1 MADHIGYSQVSDR
14 FGFRAVGNFRCARKS
29 EAIMLA
35 AVAVV
40 YTLVLVAI
48 IWNAVLVLSTDYSEK
63 VLIYASSTV
72 NGIVLFVSVLAMI
85 PFATI
90 AAIIA
95 VRAITKGVVYSYTA
109 NDEMMLITDPKGEKT
124 SFYYCDMES
133 VTYEKLTLFAVR
145 ERGFDV
151 YVKTK
156 YRTFRYQYIYSKN
169 KLLRGENDTPFFI
182 LEEKAGLRNR
192 RYNDRMGGE

>member
-1 MADHIGYSQVSDR
+1 MPNPEGYSQISDR
-14 FGFRAVGNFRCARKS
+14 FGFRAVGNFRCTRKS
-29 EAIMLA
+29 EAVMLA

-40 YTLVLVAI
+40 YVVALVII

-72 NGIVLFVSVLAMI
+72 NGIVMFVSVFAMI
-85 PFATI
+85 PIIT
-90 AAIIA
+90 IIA
-95 VRAITKGVVYSYTA
+95 VIAVRIITRGVEYSYTA
-109 NDEMMLITDPKGEKT
+109 NDEMLIITDPKGKKT

-133 VTYEKLTLFAVR
+133 VTYEKLTLFLER
-145 ERGFDV
+145 QRGFDV

-169 KLLRGENDTPFFI
+169 KLLRGEKDTPFFI
-182 LEEKAGLRNR
+182 LEEKAGLRER
-192 RYNDRMGGE
+192 RYSDRMGCE